1 MVDNG
6 YPCPACGAPAT
17 LSSGCTG
24 CGRPPHAAAAEV
36 IRLDR
41 EIVVLGGEVQR
52 ARQAFEGLTGRLSAV
67 RRRRAELA
75 AAVRAEFPAG
85 PVAGR
90 PGVPVAATAA
100 PAAPVPGAP
109 RAPIPGGPLPVGP
122 VPGGPVPG
130 RPVPQGQM
138 PGGSVP
144 GGPQPQV
151 PGAGW
156 TPVPAMAAAN
166 AAGPGGAEASTK
178 TVQNLLF
185 VLGGLLL
192 GTAATVFTA
201 VAWASVGVPGRALI
215 LLAITALMLTVPF
228 VARWRRLYS
237 TAETFAAVG
246 LLLVVLDGYAA
257 WTVDLFGVSS
267 WPGSRYAGLVAVVAT
282 GVAAGYA
289 LISRL
294 TVPWFAALL
303 AAQPVVPLLAAETRP
318 GAAGWA
324 VAFVGVA
331 LVDLAVIVA
340 LRRRTVVAGEG
351 ATTTP
356 GPRFAGQMAAWVGYA
371 VAVLFAAGCALA
383 PLLVGE
389 AGGSTVL
396 AGGPM
401 LLVALTLLGA
411 SLWAGGPTGR
421 ALAGAFLV
429 PVLAGAVLRPI
440 AEVEPSVWLL
450 AGGLLAV
457 ALVGALG
464 LLPASWR
471 PGPRAGTM
479 LVVAGVGLLV
489 TLTTLVTAAMAVG
502 RSVPPWR
509 GAAAGETFD
518 LGWQLAVTVALVA
531 VAVGWLLPRTARP
544 AVAAVGV
551 GLAALAVP
559 LSWAAPWPALVALD
573 LPVGAALVL
582 VAVARP
588 ATRSVLPVAA
598 ALTGVALL
606 GHGLLVG
613 LAAPAGAGAACA
625 VILAV
630 GVGAAVLGRRGS
642 VVQRAVG
649 GVGAALAVLVVPAG
663 AAIALIGAGATPWWQ
678 ARAALAAL
686 ALPVVVLLVVRRLW
700 SDLHPYAS
708 AGLAVAALL
717 TGLAPLTVPAD
728 ERLAVYAAVAALLL
742 AVSVVR
748 SRPPIP
754 ALVAGVWLAVAAVLA
769 ALPVTVVALVA
780 PYGPPPVPWSGVPS
794 TVAAPGALPVGVA
807 LTVLAL
813 AAALA
818 TWPAHRAGRG
828 RTVAVLLPFVAAA
841 GPVLLVAA
849 AAPWPL
855 VPATALLGGVA
866 ALLVTALRGRSGA
879 LLGAGLP
886 VGLVLTGA
894 GLLNLQATRAGTL
907 AGLGLLVVAATVVG
921 VAARTVAV
929 RLVGWLVA
937 IAAATGLAITS
948 PLAGG
953 LPLRVAGFTVLG
965 VAVLVLALAVA
976 LSAVRSVLDVTAQAV
991 ALVAVLLTVGSGRYA
1006 ATICVLWGVAV
1017 GVRLLRRGEST
1028 GRRWVFATVA
1038 GGSELLAIWLL
1049 LRSGEVR
1056 VVEAYTVPAAVLAL
1070 VFGAVAMRTRP
1081 GLKSWLALGPG
1092 LVALLLPSLGTLLFD
1107 ADDQPWR
1114 RLLLGVAALAVTLLG
1129 AVRRWQAP
1137 VVLGGLTLARLALHE
1152 AGRSWDLLPRWVFL
1166 AVAGLALIGLAATYE
1181 RRRRDLGRL
1190 RDAMGR
1196 MS

>member
-1 MVDNG
+1 MDNG

-90 PGVPVAATAA
+90 PSVPVAAAA
-100 PAAPVPGAP
+100 PTASAPWIAP
-109 RAPIPGGPLPVGP
+109 RAPIPGGPIPGGA
-122 VPGGPVPG
+122 VPGGPIPPG
-130 RPVPQGQM
+130 Q
-138 PGGSVP
+138 VP
-144 GGPQPQV
+144 GGQVPGGQV

-156 TPVPAMAAAN
+156 TPVPALPAAN
-166 AAGPGGAEASTK
+166 ATGPGGAETSTK

-185 VLGGLLL
+185 ILGGLLL

-257 WTVDLFGVSS
+257 WTVDLFGVSG
-267 WPGSRYAGLVAVVAT
+267 WPSSRYAGLVALVAT

-289 LISRL
+289 LASRL

-303 AAQPVVPLLAAETRP
+303 TAQPVVPLLAAEARP
-318 GAAGWA
+318 GPAGWA
-324 VAFVGVA
+324 VACVGVA
-331 LVDLAVIVA
+331 LIDLAVIVA
-340 LRRRTVVAGEG
+340 LRRRRVVAGEG

-356 GPRFAGQMAAWVGYA
+356 GLRFAGEMAAWIGYA
-371 VAVLFAAGCALA
+371 VALLLAAGCALA
-383 PLLVGE
+383 SLLVGE

-411 SLWAGGPTGR
+411 ALLVGGPTAR

-429 PVLAGAVLRPI
+429 PALAAALLRPT
-440 AEVEPSVWLL
+440 AEVQPPVWLL
-450 AGGLLAV
+450 AAGLVAV
-457 ALVGALG
+457 ALVGAVR
-464 LLPASWR
+464 LLPVSWR

-489 TLTTLVTAAMAVG
+489 TLTTLVLAAIAVG
-502 RSVPPWR
+502 RSVPAWR
-509 GAAAGETFD
+509 GAASGPTFD
-518 LGWQLAVTVALVA
+518 LGWQVAVAVALVA
-531 VAVGWLLPRTARP
+531 VAVGWLVPRAVRP

-559 LSWAAPWPALVALD
+559 LAWAAPWPALVLLD

-582 VAVARP
+582 AAVVRP
-588 ATRSVLPVAA
+588 AMRGAVSAAA

-625 VILAV
+625 VILVV
-630 GVGAAVLGRRGS
+630 GVGAAVLGRRGGA
-642 VVQRAVG
+642 VQRVVG
-649 GVGAALAVLVVPAG
+649 GVGASLAVLVVPAG
-663 AAIALIGAGATPWWQ
+663 AAIALIGAGASPWWQ

-686 ALPVVVLLVVRRLW
+686 VLPVVVLLLVRRLW
-700 SDLHPYAS
+700 PDLHPYAS
-708 AGLAVAALL
+708 AGLAVAAVL

-728 ERLAVYAAVAALLL
+728 ERLTVYAAVAALLL

-748 SRPPIP
+748 SRPPVP
-754 ALVAGVWLAVAAVLA
+754 AVVAGVGLAVVAVLA
-769 ALPVTVVALVA
+769 ALPVTVAALVT

-794 TVAAPGALPVGVA
+794 TVTAPGALPVGVA

-818 TWPAHRAGRG
+818 TWPADRAGRS
-828 RTVAVLLPFVAAA
+828 RLVAVLLPFVAAA
-841 GPVLLVAA
+841 GQVLLVAA

-866 ALLVTALRGRSGA
+866 LLLVTALRGRSGA
-879 LLGAGLP
+879 FLGAGLP

-894 GLLNLQATRAGTL
+894 GLLNLQAVRAGTL

-921 VAARTVAV
+921 MAARAVAV

-937 IAAATGLAITS
+937 VAAATSLAITA
-948 PLAGG
+948 PLAAG
-953 LPLRVAGFTVLG
+953 LPLRVAGFAVLG
-965 VAVLVLALAVA
+965 VAVLVLALAAA

-991 ALVAVLLTVGSGRYA
+991 ALVAVLLTVGAGRHA
-1006 ATICVLWGVAV
+1006 ATICVLWGIAV

-1028 GRRWVFATVA
+1028 GRRWVFAAVA
-1038 GGSELLAIWLL
+1038 GGSELFAVWLL
-1049 LRSGEVR
+1049 LRSGEVT

-1081 GLKSWLALGPG
+1081 GLRSWLALGPG
-1092 LVALLLPSLGTLLFD
+1092 LVALLLPSLAALLVN

-1114 RLLLGVAALAVTLLG
+1114 RLLLGVAALVVTLVG

-1152 AGRSWDLLPRWVFL
+1152 LGRSWDLLPRWVFL

-1196 MS
+1196 MG